1 MGKRNHTFKG
11 LRFTPCATLNDA
23 LREFGMDFEVSK
35 RSLFYPDENG
45 DLVVKKGRIQTGFI
59 SPLDEQ
65 VIRTDN
71 ENPMG
76 VVGLVYKGVP
86 FREAFSPAEALI
98 LGGARIVGG
107 GCPNRGERGYLVL
120 EADGVVTLGARDKI
134 INRFLLLSSHDGTGK
149 IELRMTP
156 YWERV
161 GTAMTLDA
169 ASPLS
174 FKHTPLV
181 SGRVA
186 RAHKVWRRVNETWNE
201 YSNGVQRMISI
212 PLTDRQ
218 SREFIESVLPH
229 DDKKGPSKRLENIR
243 DDIYQIY
250 QNTGIGTR
258 LPKCRNTLFGVV
270 QAFTEWADIKRTV
283 RESSK
288 RDEISARLDARL
300 VSDSAKKKQ
309 KAYAMALWLSKQKS
323 MSGALSGRRGK

>member
-1 MGKRNHTFKG
+1 
-11 LRFTPCATLNDA
+11 
-23 LREFGMDFEVSK
+23 
-35 RSLFYPDENG
+35 
-45 DLVVKKGRIQTGFI
+45 
-59 SPLDEQ
+59 
-65 VIRTDN
+65 
-71 ENPMG
+71 
-76 VVGLVYKGVP
+76 
-86 FREAFSPAEALI
+86 
-98 LGGARIVGG
+98 
-107 GCPNRGERGYLVL
+107 
-120 EADGVVTLGARDKI
+120 
-134 INRFLLLSSHDGTGK
+134 
-149 IELRMTP
+149 
-156 YWERV
+156 
-161 GTAMTLDA
+161 
-169 ASPLS
+169 
-174 FKHTPLV
+174 
-181 SGRVA
+181 
-186 RAHKVWRRVNETWNE
+186 
-201 YSNGVQRMISI
+201 MISI